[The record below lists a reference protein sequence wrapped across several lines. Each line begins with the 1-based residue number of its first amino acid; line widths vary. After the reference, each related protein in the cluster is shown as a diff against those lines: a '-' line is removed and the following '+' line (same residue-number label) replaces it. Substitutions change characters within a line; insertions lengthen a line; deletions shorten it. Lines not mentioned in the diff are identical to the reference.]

1 MLASRRKHI
10 HFFAIL
16 SALVL
21 IFPLGLLARD
31 KDQGN
36 VHLFNSVRVRDSV
49 LSPGIYKVEW
59 QPSGAQHVQVK
70 FMQEGKTMATA
81 PAIFKTNDQQVRQD
95 DVVLSTKGGQRTL
108 AEIDFAHN
116 KEALIFR
123 HS

>member
-1 MLASRRKHI
+1 MLASRMKHI
-10 HFFAIL
+10 NFFAIL

-21 IFPLGLLARD
+21 IFPLGLQARD

-59 QPSGAQHVQVK
+59 QPSGAGVQVRFVK
-70 FMQEGKTMATA
+70 DGKTVATA
-81 PAIFKTNDQQVRQD
+81 PATLKTNDQQVTQD
-95 DVVLSTKGGQRTL
+95 DVVLNTNGGQRTL
-108 AEIDFAHN
+108 TEIDFAHN

-123 HS
+123 RS